1 MLYPTRLRRRDK
13 GRRGQPPQGTG
24 SHCLGPRRRR
34 RRRDRGRR
42 GQPPHTGD
50 GEPLPEPKMRNQVHR
65 AGAGNLPG
73 GRGKVEE
80 PLFGPK
86 RRNQDHLADSI
97 MGSRAQFF
105 KRLTKILDVLGFGIA
120 YFSQPRSLIRPKRCC
135 RSEVV
140 MVEILRVQH
149 PQGHNFWGC

>member
-1 MLYPTRLRRRDK
+1 
-13 GRRGQPPQGTG
+13 
-24 SHCLGPRRRR
+24 
-34 RRRDRGRR
+34 
-42 GQPPHTGD
+42 
-50 GEPLPEPKMRNQVHR
+50 MRNQDHR

-105 KRLTKILDVLGFGIA
+105 KRLTEILDVLGFGIA
-120 YFSQPRSLIRPKRCC
+120 YFSQPRSLLRPKKCWG
-135 RSEVV
+135 SGPAKGTH
-140 MVEILRVQH
+140 LR
-149 PQGHNFWGC
+149 PRN